1 MAILPGL
8 TGIVG
13 PNGCGKSNLVEALRW
28 VMGES
33 SAKRLRGGEMDDV
46 IFAGAAGRPAR
57 NQAEVTVR
65 LANPDLDAPVLFNDA
80 TTLEVTRKVLR
91 GQGSAYRVNGR
102 DHRAQDLKLLFAD
115 LASGAA
121 SNAMVAQ
128 GRVAAIV
135 NARPLDRRA
144 LLEEAAG
151 ITGLYSRRREAENRL
166 RAAEQNLARVSDVR
180 EAKQSQRRAL
190 DRQAGAARRYRDL
203 QDQRRGLAA
212 VLMYLAWQE
221 SEAALNAAN
230 SKLRSLEA
238 DCERRELA
246 EAKAKREEDAANAA
260 LEPLRRAHAE
270 AAARVQRLQLA
281 LDALDGEERG
291 LGLKQESLTRQLT
304 ECGSDLA
311 REQEQVRA
319 AHERLQ
325 HLEAEEVTLKAQ
337 QAALEP
343 KIADAQSGL
352 AKEEAAEQAA
362 TGRLRDWAA
371 LLSTAR
377 NERHALDVR
386 IKGLEA
392 RAQALAARQRA
403 GDQVRPFAGLS
414 AEAIDARIAAQAAD
428 QARLAAL
435 HAQMETQE
443 AQVADAKAALATATQ
458 ARQALAQQQAECR
471 AEAQGLAALL
481 GAPAGRGGSV
491 KAPDPSQGELQE
503 TLDQALTVAAGFAPQ
518 VAAALGAGMAAAI
531 AAPEATDAS
540 ATAPLLGNYWRP
552 RALPPAPD
560 LPAGAVSLATAV
572 SAPAWLGGVLA
583 YVGQVESAEAALALQ
598 AQLRPGQALTTA
610 KGGLWRWD
618 GLVISA
624 DQSAGHAALLTRKQ
638 RLTALQDALRALEPQ
653 AEAAQAAETKAQHVL
668 DERTREVVDAESR
681 ARDVQRVLAQA
692 GQDIA
697 AAQRALADH
706 RTKVAA
712 QEVEQAGTRRE
723 QETVEAELGGLRQAW
738 AELPG
743 LDALEAQVRQAQARV
758 ETEQAAVRAR
768 RDDREQAKREL
779 IAVEARQGALL
790 TETFTYEGQYSKAQ
804 AQVEVLRARAT
815 ALEAE
820 ATALATRPAQLEA
833 QRADLSETL
842 VEARDGQALA
852 GDALA
857 AGEHKMRGLRASA
870 QAAVQAFASAREA
883 RARCQ
888 GDQAAAQDRSAHM
901 ARQAYEQFKR
911 PAADLLDLGPYAP
924 GDNLPTQAATH
935 ERVRRL
941 ERQIDQI
948 GAVNL
953 MAETELTQI
962 ETELKDLDRE
972 MDDLTKAMAK
982 LRQAISEINQEGRA
996 RLTSAFDQVSTHF
1009 SALFQ
1014 RLFGGGKA
1022 QLELVGSP
1030 DPLEAGLEI
1039 IASPPGKRLQSLT
1052 LLSGGEQTLTA
1063 LALIFAMFRA
1073 NPAPL
1078 CVLDEVDAPL
1088 DDANVE
1094 RMCELLNHMA
1104 GEVGTRFL
1112 IVTHNAL
1119 TMARVDRLFGVTMA
1133 ERGVSRLVSVNLAEA
1148 SSFGSYTSG
1157 DRE

>member
-1 MAILPGL
+1 MVILPGL

-46 IFAGAAGRPAR
+46 IFAGAAGRPPR

-65 LANPDLDAPVLFNDA
+65 LANPDFDAPVLFNDA

-115 LASGAA
+115 LASGAG

-180 EAKQSQRRAL
+180 ESKQSQRRNL
-190 DRQAGAARRYRDL
+190 DRQAGAARRYREL

-212 VLMYLAWQE
+212 VLMYLNWQE
-221 SEAALNAAN
+221 TKAALNAAN
-230 SKLRSLEA
+230 SKLSSLEA
-238 DCERRELA
+238 DCERRELT
-246 EAKAKREEDAANAA
+246 EARAKREEDAANAA
-260 LEPLRRAHAE
+260 LEPLRSTYAE

-281 LDALDGEERG
+281 LDALDGEERD

-304 ECGSDLA
+304 ECGSDLE
-311 REQEQVRA
+311 REQEQARA

-325 HLEAEEVTLKAQ
+325 YLEAEEVALKAQ
-337 QAALEP
+337 KAAAGP
-343 KIADAQSGL
+343 KITDAQSAL
-352 AKEEAAEQAA
+352 AREETAERAA
-362 TGRLRDWAA
+362 TERLRDQAA
-371 LLSTAR
+371 QLSTAR
-377 NERHALDVR
+377 NERHALDAR
-386 IKGLEA
+386 IDGLEG

-403 GDQVRPFAGLS
+403 GDQVQPFTGLS
-414 AEAIDARIAAQAAD
+414 AEEIDARISTQAAD
-428 QARLAAL
+428 QARLSAL
-435 HAQMETQE
+435 HGQLE
-443 AQVADAKAALATATQ
+443 AQQAEIAEARAALAAARQ
-458 ARQALAQQQAECR
+458 ARQALAQQRAEGR

-481 GAPAGRGGSV
+481 STPVVRGSAD
-491 KAPDPSQGELQE
+491 KAPDLSHTGPPA
-503 TLDQALTVAAGFAPQ
+503 TLDQILTVAAGFAPQ
-518 VAAALGAGMAAAI
+518 VAAALGAGMAAVVAPPG
-531 AAPEATDAS
+531 AAADV
-540 ATAPLLGNYWRP
+540 ATAPTGGNYWRP
-552 RALPPAPD
+552 HAPPSAPD
-560 LPAGAVSLATAV
+560 LPAGALSLATAV
-572 SAPAWLGGVLA
+572 SAPAWLSAVLA
-583 YVGQVESAEAALALQ
+583 YVGQVESAEVALSLQ
-598 AQLRPGQALTTA
+598 AQLRAGQALTTA
-610 KGGLWRWD
+610 EGGLWRWD
-618 GLVISA
+618 GLVIAA
-624 DQSAGHAALLTRKQ
+624 DQSAGQAALLIRKQ
-638 RLTALQDALRALEPQ
+638 RLAVLRDTLRDLEPQ
-653 AEAAQAAETKAQHVL
+653 IEAARATETKAQQAL
-668 DERTREVVDAESR
+668 DQQTQGVMDAEVQVRESQR
-681 ARDVQRVLAQA
+681 ALAQA

-697 AAQRALADH
+697 AAQKTLADY
-706 RTKVAA
+706 RAKAAA

-723 QETVEAELGGLRQAW
+723 RETVEVELGDLRQTRAKL
-738 AELPG
+738 AG
-743 LDALEAQVRQAQARV
+743 LDTLEAQARQTQAEVEAAQA
-758 ETEQAAVRAR
+758 TVRAR
-768 RDDREQAKREL
+768 RDELEQAKRDL
-779 IAVEARQGALL
+779 IAVEARQATIL
-790 TETFTYEGQYSKAQ
+790 TETFTFEGQYNKA
-804 AQVEVLRARAT
+804 ATQVEVLRARAS
-815 ALEAE
+815 ALETE
-820 ATALATRPAQLEA
+820 ATALATRPAQLEV
-833 QRADLSETL
+833 QRADLSEKL
-842 VEARDGQALA
+842 AEARDAQALA

-870 QAAVQAFASAREA
+870 QGALQALASAREA

-888 GDQAAAQDRSAHM
+888 GEQAAAQDRSADM
-901 ARQAYEQFKR
+901 ARRAYEQFKR
-911 PAADLLDLGPYAP
+911 PAADLLALGPYAP
-924 GDNLPTQAATH
+924 GDSLPTQAAAQD
-935 ERVRRL
+935 RVTRL

-948 GAVNL
+948 GTVNL

-962 ETELKDLDRE
+962 ETELADMDHEL
-972 MDDLTKAMAK
+972 DDLTKAISK
-982 LRQAISEINQEGRA
+982 LRGAITEINQEGRV
-996 RLTSAFDQVSTHF
+996 RLKTAFDQVEVHF

-1022 QLELVGSP
+1022 RLELVGSS

-1088 DDANVE
+1088 DDANVD
-1094 RMCELLNHMA
+1094 RMCDLLGHIA
-1104 GEVGTRFL
+1104 REVGTRFL

-1148 SSFGSYTSG
+1148 SSFGS
-1157 DRE
+1157 